1 MSSSSLGD
9 WTNVGGAIDMKVYNE
24 EGENNN
30 DDIPINLTAQSVN
43 ILNEESSVDRLVRSV
58 DVVPYTPPGPASPP
72 GPAPP
77 PTSLPQSGSN
87 TPAVQ
92 SSFITSVIM
101 DRCATPDI
109 PYTSPL
115 IQLAEVAERR
125 QEEV

>member
-1 MSSSSLGD
+1 M
-9 WTNVGGAIDMKVYNE
+9 
-24 EGENNN
+24 
-30 DDIPINLTAQSVN
+30 N

-58 DVVPYTPPGPASPP
+58 DVVPYTPP